1 MKKDIDRKT
10 IILSLLKEQ
19 EIKGLADQAIELANA
34 LNWTLPKTCDQ
45 VAAETVSSISW
56 FLPNYEDYGFLYC
69 TTLSEIIEEKAR
81 AIIQNDRV
89 IFEIN

>member
-1 MKKDIDRKT
+1 MKKDINRKT

-19 EIKGLADQAIELANA
+19 EIKGLADKAIELANA
-34 LNWTLPKTCDQ
+34 LNWALVKACDQ
-45 VAAETVSSISW
+45 VAAETVGSISW

-69 TTLSEIIEEKAR
+69 MALSEIIEEKAK

-89 IFEIN
+89 NFEIN